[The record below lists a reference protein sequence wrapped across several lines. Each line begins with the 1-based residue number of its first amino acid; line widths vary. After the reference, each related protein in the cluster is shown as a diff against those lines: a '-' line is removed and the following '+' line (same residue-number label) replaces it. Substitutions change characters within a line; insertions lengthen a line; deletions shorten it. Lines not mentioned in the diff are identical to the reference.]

1 MKKMLVYVAAFAS
14 VVLLGVGISPNV
26 NAVGLNN
33 FTISSY
39 QIDYYLDRDSSN
51 HSTLKTVEKIV
62 AEFPSFDQNHGIER
76 YVPQSYDNHSTN
88 LSIASVTDESG
99 LALSYTTY
107 ISNDNKVIRIGDA
120 NQYVH
125 GTKTYVITYNQ
136 QDVTRYFDNTKRDEF
151 YWDTNGTGWGV
162 PIVHLSVTLHIG
174 GGISSSLSNNN
185 ACYVGVQGSNT
196 PCDVLA
202 SPDGFVASAD
212 DLQPKENLTVAI
224 GFKPQTFAAYTQ
236 SIQDIF
242 KIYWVFCL
250 VILSPIIAIT
260 LMIILGVWAQSAYN
274 RRKDVGTIVPEYLPP
289 SDASVTV
296 SATIYNKPMKAFSAQ
311 LIDFAVRH
319 YIKIYQISEKSIFKR
334 AEYELEIIKD
344 ISDLRDEEREILTD
358 MFDSVAIGSRF
369 SLKDMEQNRTLFY
382 IRFKDNIKKLNTNIR
397 GRYGLRA
404 KDPSLKPR
412 FIRLGTIGL
421 VLAILTISPL
431 ILTVSIMAYITAW
444 TLWPLTDKGVELR
457 RYLEGLK
464 MYISVAEVDR
474 LKMLQSPEGAE
485 KIEISID
492 ANDKGQLV
500 KLYERVL
507 PYAILFNQEKGWN
520 NQLGAYYES
529 INQAPEWYV
538 GQSAVF
544 NAAVFSSAMN
554 SFSQTV
560 SYAGASNSSTG
571 GSGGGGSSGGG
582 GGGGGGG
589 GW

>member
-1 MKKMLVYVAAFAS
+1 MLVYVLAFVAVILMSVTAAPS
-14 VVLLGVGISPNV
+14 V
-26 NAVGLNN
+26 NAASTNN

-39 QIDYYLDRDSSN
+39 KIDYYLDRDATN
-51 HSTLKTVEKIV
+51 HSRLKTVEEIV
-62 AEFPSFDQNHGIER
+62 AEFPSYDQNHGIER
-76 YVPQSYDNHSTN
+76 AIPKSYDGHSTS
-88 LSIASVTDESG
+88 LSIASVADGSG
-99 LALSYTTY
+99 VALNYTTY
-107 ISNDNKVIRIGDA
+107 ESNGNEVLRIGDA

-125 GTKTYVITYNQ
+125 GSKTYVITYNQ
-136 QDVTRYFDNTKRDEF
+136 QDVTRYFDNTKSDEF

-162 PIVHLSVTLHIG
+162 PITQLSVALHIG
-174 GGISSSLSNNN
+174 KDISSSLSNNN
-185 ACYVGVQGSNT
+185 ACYVGIQGST
-196 PCDVLA
+196 TQCDISA
-202 SPDGFVASAD
+202 SPDGFVTSAD
-212 DLQPKENLTVAI
+212 NLHPQENLTIAI

-242 KIYWVFCL
+242 KVYWVFCL
-250 VILSPIIAIT
+250 IFLSPIIAIT
-260 LMIILGVWAQSAYN
+260 LMIILGVWTQSAYN

-311 LIDFAVRH
+311 LVDFAVRH
-319 YIKIYQISEKSIFKR
+319 YIKIYQISEKSLFR
-334 AEYELEIIKD
+334 QAQYELEIIKD

-358 MFDSVAIGSRF
+358 MFDSVAVGSRF
-369 SLKDMEQNRTLFY
+369 NLKDMEQNRTLFY
-382 IRFKDNIKKLNTNIR
+382 TRFKDNLKKLNANIR

-404 KDPSLKPR
+404 KDPSLKPK

-421 VLAILTISPL
+421 ILAILTISPW
-431 ILTVSIMAYITAW
+431 ILTVSIIAYITAW

-474 LKMLQSPEGAE
+474 LKMLQNPEGAE
-485 KIEISID
+485 KLAVSID
-492 ANDKGQLV
+492 ANNKVQLV

-520 NQLGAYYES
+520 NQLGTYYES

-554 SFSQTV
+554 SFSQTAI
-560 SYAGASNSSTG
+560 YAGSSNSSTG